1 MKTMMCLLIAA
12 WAFPAAVP
20 AYEKMM
26 KDTPPGKI
34 EVKTLP
40 ARTVIMTEAGG
51 SYFDANNNL
60 FGRLFRYIQMNDV
73 AMTVP
78 VKADIEPG
86 RMYFYL
92 GTEEVGKELRPLE
105 GVVVATEPELAVMSI
120 GVRGSYSQKN
130 FLKAREQLL
139 QELERNE
146 ELVGAGE
153 PYAVFWNGPYVPGFM
168 KRFEVHVPVETAGR
182 TDGLRESS

>member
-1 MKTMMCLLIAA
+1 MKTMLCLMIAA
-12 WAFPAAVP
+12 TVVPAAVP

-26 KDTPPGKI
+26 KDTPPGKM

-40 ARTVIMTEAGG
+40 ARTVMMTEAGG

-60 FGRLFRYIQMNDV
+60 FGRLFRFIQMNDV

-92 GTEEVGKELRPLE
+92 GSDEAGKKLQPLE
-105 GVVVATEPELAVMSI
+105 GVAVSTEPEQVVMSI
-120 GVRGSYSQKN
+120 GVRGSYSEKN
-130 FLKAREQLL
+130 FLKARAELLKQL
-139 QELERNE
+139 ENSDEWIE
-146 ELVGAGE
+146 AGS

-168 KRFEVHVPVETAGR
+168 KRFEVHVPVKKVHESGEASGTA
-182 TDGLRESS
+182 